1 MYIYRKLK
9 FLPLSYNEEIVNGI
23 NEYLGKGYEIEDII
37 DANDGYYILLALKGN
52 GSCKNV
58 GKYILP
64 NSDKNLIEE
73 SNEKWIKT
81 STLDVN

>member
-1 MYIYRKLK
+1 MLK

-58 GKYILP
+58 GKYIIPTL
-64 NSDKNLIEE
+64 DKDLIEE
-73 SNEKWIKT
+73 NNQKWVKT
-81 STLDVN
+81 TTADIN